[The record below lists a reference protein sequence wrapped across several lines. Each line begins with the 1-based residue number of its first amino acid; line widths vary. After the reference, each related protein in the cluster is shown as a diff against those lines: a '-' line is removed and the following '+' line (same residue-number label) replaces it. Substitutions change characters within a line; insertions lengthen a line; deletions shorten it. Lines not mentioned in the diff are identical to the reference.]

1 MCVLISGS
9 GNAPSPSHASQTKHE
24 PPVAT
29 ITETVLETE
38 VTEPPKR
45 QIPPRPVMPP
55 EAAAFP
61 RLQKIKVTLDK
72 QNHLIFEAERER
84 NKLELELSD
93 LKGLAKLTKKKS
105 LKTGLPTKTKKSKS
119 SKPDYLVSSNNMDL
133 QQCRISTQHFIPH
146 SVPSTHI
153 RKNVP
158 SGKKPTERKPL
169 QKSNQCTKSYSGI
182 KKRLTSTM
190 PANLTEAEIKGRDN
204 RP

>member
-38 VTEPPKR
+38 VTEPPKQ

-84 NKLELELSD
+84 IKLELELSD
-93 LKGLAKLTKKKS
+93 LKGLAKLTKKKE
-105 LKTGLPTKTKKSKS
+105 LENRIADKTRKSKS